1 MTENIETLHDVL
13 IVGGG
18 AAGLSAAQMLGRS
31 RRSVAV
37 VDSGEPRN
45 APAAGVH
52 GFLSRDGISPG
63 ALLAV
68 ARTEAESYGAAV
80 LQGRVVAAGG
90 GLAEGFEVTLD
101 DGTQLRGRRL
111 LIATGLADELPAI
124 AGLRERWGRDV
135 LHCPFCHGWEVRD
148 QAIGILG
155 NGPWSVHQ
163 ALLFRQWSS
172 TITLFLNNRVAPS
185 EAESEQL
192 AARGIR
198 VVGGEVEA
206 VRVEQDRLRG
216 VTLAGGPEI
225 AVDAL
230 VVGPRVHARLDAFA
244 GLGLAPSEHPS
255 GAGTYLETDA
265 DGGTQVPGVWA
276 AGNVTDLKAQVL
288 ASAAT
293 AAWTAVVINNHL
305 MAEELAADVDAYRRA
320 LAPTGA

>member
-1 MTENIETLHDVL
+1 MSRKEAIHDVL
-13 IVGGG
+13 IIGGG

-45 APAAGVH
+45 APAQGVH
-52 GFLSRDGISPG
+52 GFLSRDGVNPG
-63 ALLAV
+63 ELLAI
-68 ARTEAESYGAAV
+68 ARTEAEHYGVAV
-80 LQGRVVAAGG
+80 IHGRVRASSGD
-90 GLAEGFEVTLD
+90 LAHGFEVMLD

-111 LIATGLADELPAI
+111 LITTGLTDELPAVE
-124 AGLRERWGRDV
+124 GLRERWGRDV

-172 TITLFLNNRVAPS
+172 NITLFLNNRVAPS
-185 EAESEQL
+185 DAETEQL
-192 AARGIR
+192 EARGIR
-198 VVGGEVEA
+198 VVGGAVEA
-206 VRVEQDRLRG
+206 VRAEQDRLRG
-216 VTLAGGPEI
+216 IALAGGPEF
-225 AVDAL
+225 AVEAL
-230 VVGPRVHARLDAFA
+230 VVGPRVQARLEAFA
-244 GLGLAPSEHPS
+244 GLGLAPSEHPA
-255 GAGTYLETDA
+255 GIGTYLSADA
-265 DGGTQVPGVWA
+265 DGATTVPGVWA

-305 MAEELAADVDAYRRA
+305 MAEELAADVHAYRTSLA
-320 LAPTGA
+320 LTGA

>member
-1 MTENIETLHDVL
+1 
-13 IVGGG
+13 
-18 AAGLSAAQMLGRS
+18 MLLYPWHHI
-31 RRSVAV
+31 AI
-37 VDSGEPRN
+37 
-45 APAAGVH
+45 PAKYFA
-52 GFLSRDGISPG
+52 SPG
-63 ALLAV
+63 
-68 ARTEAESYGAAV
+68 
-80 LQGRVVAAGG
+80 
-90 GLAEGFEVTLD
+90 

-111 LIATGLADELPAI
+111 LIATGLTDELPAVD
-124 AGLRERWGRDV
+124 GLRERWGRDV

-172 TITLFLNNRVAPS
+172 NITLFLNNRVAPS
-185 EAESEQL
+185 DAESEQL

-198 VVGGEVEA
+198 VVDGAAEA
-206 VRVEQDRLRG
+206 VRVERDRLRG
-216 VTLAGGPEI
+216 VALAGGPEI
-225 AVDAL
+225 AVEAL
-230 VVGPRVHARLDAFA
+230 VVGPRAHARLEAFA

-255 GAGTYLETDA
+255 GAGTFLETDA
-265 DGGTQVPGVWA
+265 DGGTPVPGVWA

-288 ASAAT
+288 ASAAA

>member
-1 MTENIETLHDVL
+1 
-13 IVGGG
+13 
-18 AAGLSAAQMLGRS
+18 
-31 RRSVAV
+31 V
-37 VDSGEPRN
+37 V
-45 APAAGVH
+45 
-52 GFLSRDGISPG
+52 
-63 ALLAV
+63 
-68 ARTEAESYGAAV
+68 
-80 LQGRVVAAGG
+80 QGKVVAAGG
-90 GLAEGFEVTLD
+90 GLAQGFEVTLD

-111 LIATGLADELPAI
+111 LIATGLTDELPAV
-124 AGLRERWGRDV
+124 AGLRQRWGRDV
-135 LHCPFCHGWEVRD
+135 LHCPFCHGWEVQD
-148 QAIGILG
+148 QTIGVLG

-206 VRVEQDRLRG
+206 VRIEQDRLRG
-216 VTLAGGPEI
+216 VALAGGTEV
-225 AVDAL
+225 AVEAL

-320 LAPTGA
+320 LAPTGAPTGA